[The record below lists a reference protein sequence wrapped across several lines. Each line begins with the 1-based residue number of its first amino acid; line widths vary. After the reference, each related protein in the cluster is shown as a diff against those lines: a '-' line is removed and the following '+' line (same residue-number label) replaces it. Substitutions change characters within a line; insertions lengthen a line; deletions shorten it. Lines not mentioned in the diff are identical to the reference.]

1 MLWVYIVMWAIGAS
15 LVVYGFAIAVGG
27 RKVGMGTGVAV
38 LGALLV
44 AVGMYLGNAHNDGV
58 HGVRPDAAPEVMIPG
73 GT

>member
-1 MLWVYIVMWAIGAS
+1 
-15 LVVYGFAIAVGG
+15 
-27 RKVGMGTGVAV
+27 VAV